1 MTQKS
6 IEAYDLAQRVQSYDA
21 DMELMH
27 PNRAKMVDVALQVL
41 PFATDM
47 PIRAV
52 DLGVGT
58 GYLTQR
64 FLDRFPNATVT
75 AIDGARAMIDL
86 AQIRLGESAAR
97 VKFAAGDFRELR
109 RLAGNARN
117 FDAAFSAYALHHLN
131 ASDKKSVL
139 KQVVDLLRPEGWF
152 INADI
157 IKANSLEIERRVQ
170 QLRVAGIV
178 KRAGGRD
185 KRFADAMSTR
195 KFLDDL
201 QANEA
206 DQPLT
211 LAEDLAILRDAG
223 FKTAAAF
230 WLEYREL
237 VSGGQK

>member
-86 AQIRLGESAAR
+86 AQIRLGESA
-97 VKFAAGDFRELR
+97 
-109 RLAGNARN
+109 
-117 FDAAFSAYALHHLN
+117 
-131 ASDKKSVL
+131 
-139 KQVVDLLRPEGWF
+139 
-152 INADI
+152 
-157 IKANSLEIERRVQ
+157 LE
-170 QLRVAGIV
+170 
-178 KRAGGRD
+178 
-185 KRFADAMSTR
+185 
-195 KFLDDL
+195 
-201 QANEA
+201 
-206 DQPLT
+206 
-211 LAEDLAILRDAG
+211 
-223 FKTAAAF
+223 
-230 WLEYREL
+230 
-237 VSGGQK
+237 